1 MVVNGLGK
9 DDARGEA
16 AVKAWC
22 EGFGEVRGVERR
34 EADGALVVR
43 WRSDSVA
50 DLVRIWIGR
59 CSDGD
64 MAADFARVFFCVKV
78 CRLHAQVYIQGVG
91 SVALSWIDGK
101 RKY

>member
-50 DLVRIWIGR
+50 DLV
-59 CSDGD
+59 
-64 MAADFARVFFCVKV
+64 